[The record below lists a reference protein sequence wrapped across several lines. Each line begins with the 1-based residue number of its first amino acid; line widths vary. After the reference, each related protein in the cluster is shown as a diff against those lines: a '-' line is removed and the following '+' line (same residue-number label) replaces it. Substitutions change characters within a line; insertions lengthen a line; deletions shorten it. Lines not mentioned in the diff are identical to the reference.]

1 MFVNYCVVLYDVCL
15 CDVLGDVIGVVF
27 VIGVTCVGVLI
38 LCLLDVLML
47 TCVLVSG
54 LCLCCAVVI
63 RVGFNVFVRVG
74 CALLCDVVWVVI

>member
-1 MFVNYCVVLYDVCL
+1 MVRVCVRFMCLRVLRDA
-15 CDVLGDVIGVVF
+15 LGDVIGVVF

-54 LCLCCAVVI
+54 LCLCCAVVM
-63 RVGFNVFVRVG
+63 RVGFNVFVRVV
-74 CALLCDVVWVVI
+74 CALLCDVV